1 MRPHRVGVNLL
12 YLIPG
17 EVGGSEV
24 YARELLSALHALEP
38 ALELVVYCAPEATVA
53 FEADGITVRPAP
65 GRSRNKPLRAG
76 LEQTWLP
83 WRAQRDRVEVLHS
96 LGTTAP
102 IRCPVPSVV
111 TVLDLIFH
119 HVPATFPR
127 ASRAGL
133 ELIVP
138 RAARHAAAVIA
149 ISDYGRSDIAT
160 QLRVPPESIFV
171 TPLAPA
177 GLGRD
182 APTPEAELRERL
194 ALGDSELVLCVSAGL
209 AHKNLPRLIDGFA
222 PLASERETILV
233 LAGHDGL
240 ERDALAAHAAAAG
253 ISDRV
258 RLTGWIQ
265 RAELEGLYN
274 AARAFA
280 YPSLIEGFGIPILEA
295 MARGLP
301 VACSNAAAL
310 PEVAGDAALLFDP
323 HDIGAITDAVRR
335 LLDDAPLREQLIE
348 AGWTRAGQFSWER
361 CALQTLAVYRTVLAG
376 SQRYAVGGR

>member
-1 MRPHRVGVNLL
+1 LNLL
-12 YLIPG
+12 YLVPG

-24 YARELLSALHALEP
+24 YAHQLLSAIRRLKP
-38 ALELVVYCAPEATVA
+38 DLELVVYCAAEAT
-53 FEADGITVRPAP
+53 EALSRAPWAAGATIHPAP
-65 GRSRNKPLRAG
+65 GRSRLKPLRAA

-83 WRAQRDRVEVLHS
+83 IAAGRDRIELLHS

-102 IRCPVPSVV
+102 IRSPVPSVV

-138 RAARHAAAVIA
+138 RAARHADAVIA
-149 ISDYGRSDIAT
+149 ISEYGRQDIAGE
-160 QLRVPPESIFV
+160 LHVPPASIFV
-171 TPLAPA
+171 TPLAAA
-177 GLGRD
+177 GIGRD
-182 APTPEAELRERL
+182 APTPEAELRRRL
-194 ALGDSELVLCVSAGL
+194 SLGDSELVLCVSAAL
-209 AHKNLPRLIDGFA
+209 AHKNLRRLIDAFA
-222 PLASERETILV
+222 PLASGRDAMLV

-258 RLTGWIQ
+258 RLTGWIE

-274 AARAFA
+274 AARAFV

-301 VACSNAAAL
+301 VACSNAGAL
-310 PEVAGDAALLFDP
+310 AEVAGGAAELFDP
-323 HDIGAITDAVRR
+323 RDSAAITDALRR
-335 LLDDAPLREQLIE
+335 LLDDRPLRERLIE
-348 AGWTRAGQFSWER
+348 AGVERAREFSWER
-361 CALQTLAVYRTVLAG
+361 CAEQTLEVYRHVLG
-376 SQRYAVGGR
+376 ERPGER

>member
-1 MRPHRVGVNLL
+1 MRPRRVGVNLL
-12 YLIPG
+12 YLVPG

-38 ALELVVYCAPEATVA
+38 ELELVVYCAPEAA
-53 FEADGITVRPAP
+53 AGFEAVAVTVRPAR

-83 WRAQRDRVEVLHS
+83 WRAQRDRVDLLHS

-127 ASRAGL
+127 ASRTGL

-138 RAARHAAAVIA
+138 RAARHADAVIA
-149 ISDYGRSDIAT
+149 ISEHGRRDIAAE
-160 QLRVPPESIFV
+160 LGVPRESIFV

-177 GLGRD
+177 GIGD
-182 APTPEAELRERL
+182 HAPTPEVELRRRFS
-194 ALGDSELVLCVSAGL
+194 LGDSELVLCVSAAL
-209 AHKNLPRLIDGFA
+209 AHKNLPRLIDAFA
-222 PLASERETILV
+222 PLALDRDVVLV
-233 LAGHDGL
+233 LAGHDGR
-240 ERDALAAHAAAAG
+240 ERQALAAHAAAAG
-253 ISDRV
+253 IPDRV
-258 RLTGWIQ
+258 RLTGWIE
-265 RAELEGLYN
+265 RAELEGLYD
-274 AARAFA
+274 AARVFA

-301 VACSNAAAL
+301 VACSNAGAL
-310 PEVAGDAALLFDP
+310 AEVAGDAALLFDP
-323 HDIGAITDAVRR
+323 HNTATVTDALRS

-348 AGWTRAGQFSWER
+348 AGWTRARDFSWER
-361 CALQTLAVYRTVLAG
+361 CARETLDVYRHVLGATD
-376 SQRYAVGGR
+376 RNVRADR

>member
-1 MRPHRVGVNLL
+1 MRPSRIGVNLL

-17 EVGGSEV
+17 QVGGSEV

-38 ALELVVYCAPEATVA
+38 ELELIVYCAPEAAAEFEVA
-53 FEADGITVRPAP
+53 GVAVHPAP
-65 GRSRNKPLRAG
+65 GRSRIKPLRAG

-83 WRAQRDRVEVLHS
+83 WRARRDRVDLLHS

-119 HVPATFPR
+119 HVPSTFPR

-133 ELIVP
+133 ELIVR
-138 RAARHAAAVIA
+138 RAARSADAVIA
-149 ISDYGRSDIAT
+149 ISEHGRRDIAAE
-160 QLRVPPESIFV
+160 LGVSPESIFV

-177 GLGRD
+177 GIGDR
-182 APTPEAELRERL
+182 APTPEVELRRRL
-194 ALGDSELVLCVSAGL
+194 SLGGSELVLCVSAAL
-209 AHKNLPRLIDGFA
+209 AHKNLPRLIDAFA
-222 PLASERETILV
+222 PLVPERDVVLV

-253 ISDRV
+253 IADRV
-258 RLTGWIQ
+258 RLTGWIE

-274 AARAFA
+274 AARVFA

-301 VACSNAAAL
+301 IACSNAGAL
-310 PEVAGDAALLFDP
+310 AEVGGDAALLFDP
-323 HDIGAITDAVRR
+323 HDTGAITGALRR

-348 AGWTRAGQFSWER
+348 AGWARALQFSWER
-361 CALQTLAVYRTVLAG
+361 CARETLDVYRTVLAA
-376 SQRYAVGGR
+376 R

>member
-1 MRPHRVGVNLL
+1 MRVGVNLL
-12 YLIPG
+12 YLVPG
-17 EVGGSEV
+17 EVGGSEL
-24 YARELLSALHALEP
+24 YARELLSAIHALEP
-38 ALELVVYCAPEATVA
+38 ELQLVVYCAPEA
-53 FEADGITVRPAP
+53 ADPLRTTEWGETAEFHPAP
-65 GRSRNKPLRAG
+65 GRSRAKPLRAG

-83 WRAQRDRVEVLHS
+83 RRARSDRVDLLHS

-119 HVPATFPR
+119 HVPETFPR

-138 RAARHAAAVIA
+138 RAARRADAVIA
-149 ISDYGRSDIAT
+149 ISEFGRQDIAAE
-160 QLRVPPESIFV
+160 LHVPTDSIFV

-177 GLGRD
+177 GVGPT
-182 APTPEAELRERL
+182 APVPEHELRHKL
-194 ALGDSELVLCVSAGL
+194 SLGDAELVLCVSAAL
-209 AHKNLPRLIDGFA
+209 EHKNLPRLIDAFA
-222 PLASERETILV
+222 PIATERDAILV

-240 ERDALAAHAAAAG
+240 ERDALTAHADAAG

-258 RLTGWIQ
+258 RLTGWIE

-301 VACSNAAAL
+301 VACSNAGAL
-310 PEVAGDAALLFDP
+310 AEVAGGAAVLFEP
-323 HDIGAITDAVRR
+323 RNTGAITDILRR
-335 LLDDAPLREQLIE
+335 VLDDAPLRERLIE
-348 AGWTRAGQFSWER
+348 AGWARAREFSWER
-361 CALQTLAVYRTVLAG
+361 CAEQTLGVYHHVLE
-376 SQRYAVGGR
+376 GGHLRRER

>member
-1 MRPHRVGVNLL
+1 MMRVGLNLL
-12 YLIPG
+12 YLVPG
-17 EVGGSEV
+17 EVGGSEL
-24 YARELLSALHALEP
+24 YARELLSAIRALEP
-38 ALELVVYCAPEATVA
+38 ELELELIVYCAPEAIGHFDEATTVH
-53 FEADGITVRPAP
+53 PAP
-65 GRSRNKPLRAG
+65 GRSRAKPLRAA

-83 WRAQRDRVEVLHS
+83 RQAQRDGIDLLHS

-102 IRCPVPSVV
+102 IRSPVPSVV

-138 RAARHAAAVIA
+138 RAARNAAAVIA
-149 ISDYGRSDIAT
+149 ISEFGRTDIAT
-160 QLRVPPESIFV
+160 ELGVPVESIFV

-177 GLGRD
+177 GVGPD
-182 APTPEAELRERL
+182 APTPELQLRERL
-194 ALGDSELVLCVSAGL
+194 SLGDSELVLCVSAAL
-209 AHKNLPRLIDGFA
+209 AHKNLPRLIDAFA
-222 PLASERETILV
+222 PLASERDAILV

-253 ISDRV
+253 ISDRI
-258 RLTGWIQ
+258 RLTGWIE

-274 AARAFA
+274 AARLFA

-301 VACSNAAAL
+301 VACSSAGAL
-310 PEVAGDAALLFDP
+310 AEVAGDAAVLFDP
-323 HDIGAITDAVRR
+323 RDPAAITDALRR
-335 LLDDAPLREQLIE
+335 LLDDSDLRERLIE
-348 AGWTRAGQFSWER
+348 AGWARAGQFSWER
-361 CALQTLAVYRTVLAG
+361 CAEQTLAVYRHVLGIG
-376 SQRYAVGGR
+376 SRPEAR